1 MFQHIDTMIFVN
13 KCLLCYFVICFL
25 AIIDTKLFH
34 DNDIDLGLPTR
45 AICKLCGFVL
55 LFEQM
60 DFFVSSYD

>member
-1 MFQHIDTMIFVN
+1 MSFM
-13 KCLLCYFVICFL
+13 LLVICFL